1 MIVYQLWS
9 ASIILLFS
17 SKDYTPIKLYKKFQQ
32 QQQSV
37 TWTEIHTVTADV
49 QAYCTLSLHDHIMRP
64 CGSRSK
70 SEHLQLAEPNCR
82 IFSFDQLLFRADVYA
97 KGTTYRANQQFRN
110 RQNRALTTHAFNLN
124 RHIRHSVK
132 HGIVPCNE
140 QVAEVTCSSS
150 GF

>member
-1 MIVYQLWS
+1 MKVYQLWS

-17 SKDYTPIKLYKKFQQ
+17 SKDYTPIKLYKKFHN
-32 QQQSV
+32 SSSLLL
-37 TWTEIHTVTADV
+37 TEIHTTTADV
-49 QAYCTLSLHDHIMRP
+49 KAYCTLSLHDHIMRP

-82 IFSFDQLLFRADVYA
+82 IISFDQLLFRADVYA
-97 KGTTYRANQQFRN
+97 KGTTYRDNQQFRN

-124 RHIRHSVK
+124 RHIRHSIK